1 MTQSVVR
8 LGFNKSCFP
17 WVLWLFCF
25 ALDCDFTYGKVDFK
39 EGQAIRAIGF
49 QWRPFNLSRSFLR
62 PSRVASGETTDFYG
76 ECYFALHIAWPASCF
91 GLLSR
96 SVLIG
101 SMVAGPYRLGVVTR
115 DEGRVDPSVLR
126 RWITGKAGRSWIRW
140 TRAKFVMK
148 HFRDAFYLHM
158 ALSRTHCILT
168 WMSNFGFGLGWSF

>member
-49 QWRPFNLSRSFLR
+49 QWRPFNLSRSFYDLPELPPWDNWFLRWLLLRTTYWLTGFLFR
-62 PSRVASGETTDFYG
+62 PS
-76 ECYFALHIAWPASCF
+76 FAKCSDRFNGCRPVPTWCRH
-91 GLLSR
+91 
-96 SVLIG
+96 
-101 SMVAGPYRLGVVTR
+101 TR
-115 DEGRVDPSVLR
+115 WGRVDPSTLR
-126 RWITGKAGRSWIRW
+126 RWITGKAGRSWVRW

-148 HFRDAFYLHM
+148 HFRDASYLHM
-158 ALSRTHCILT
+158 AFVTNSLHFYMNVPIL
-168 WMSNFGFGLGWSF
+168 GPG